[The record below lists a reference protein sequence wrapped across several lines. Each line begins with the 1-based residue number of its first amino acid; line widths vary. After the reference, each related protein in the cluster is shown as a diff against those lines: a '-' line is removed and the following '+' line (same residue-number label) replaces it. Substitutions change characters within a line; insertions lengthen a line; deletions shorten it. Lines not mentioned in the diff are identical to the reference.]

1 MAFESQYADNGSQ
14 ITAHRSQL
22 IDHSL
27 QVAAQIWLIDHSAQ
41 ITAYKS
47 AQYLLITAYRS
58 QLGS

>member
-27 QVAAQIWLIDHSAQ
+27 WVAAQIWLIDHSAQ
-41 ITAYKS
+41 IN
-47 AQYLLITAYRS
+47 I
-58 QLGS
+58 